1 MLVNRGP
8 EKGLAE
14 DSAHRKRSDGLDLKF
29 DKWICA
35 NGSVQSATNLSA
47 ESINTFWGGKRFG
60 PPIPHHEFSTV
71 PGVTLLHY
79 NYQCVFITQ
88 ERLLPKYEYSHRD
101 ASTQPSNTRSLLP
114 PSLSPSCSGDFWSA
128 LKLISDLMGAG

>member
-88 ERLLPKYEYSHRD
+88 ERLLPKYEYSLWRRVHTD
-101 ASTQPSNTRSLLP
+101 IQHTLASSTLTLSVMLRRLLERS
-114 PSLSPSCSGDFWSA
+114 
-128 LKLISDLMGAG
+128 